1 VLDGSYGVTL
11 SNSGA
16 GSDGPICFS
25 SGGVRT
31 HTGYAS
37 DLQGN
42 LMLVNGSYSNTFI
55 DDQLA
60 APIGGPSIGSGSN
73 VDSAGNGVF
82 YNPCTK
88 SLGEVSP
95 AVSPVEGPMGD
106 GNKFTNV
113 CYTSTDIAS
122 LEPAQPCK

>member
-1 VLDGSYGVTL
+1 
-11 SNSGA
+11 
-16 GSDGPICFS
+16 
-25 SGGVRT
+25 
-31 HTGYAS
+31 
-37 DLQGN
+37 
-42 LMLVNGSYSNTFI
+42 MLVNGSHDNKFI

-95 AVSPVEGPMGD
+95 VEGPMGA
-106 GNKFTNV
+106 GNTFTNV
-113 CYTSTDIAS
+113 CYTSIDIAS
-122 LEPAQPCK
+122 LEPAQRCK